1 MAESSVDDILSEL
14 NKLKEDSSE
23 AEFSSSADGESDDYS
38 SFFGE
43 DESFDSVDE
52 LRNRINDEKREKLEA
67 KGDDKKRVYLSTD
80 FILEE
85 NEVLETLKRAGI
97 YKTKGNRAIL
107 YTVIMAIAAVGFA
120 LSCYYGNNY
129 NWLFFSILCVVIIG
143 AIWLVPT
150 LHLKK
155 LARENT
161 TGDSVRMKITNEDIT
176 QKSGDKEWI
185 IPLDKTGTLEIGE
198 EIIIIRTYH
207 GQMFTI
213 PKRSIEP
220 DIYKRVLQVLK
231 NGTESYEE

>member
-14 NKLKEDSSE
+14 NRLKKDSSE
-23 AEFSSSADGESDDYS
+23 AKFSSSADGQSDDYS

-67 KGDDKKRVYLSTD
+67 KDDDKRRVYLSTD

-97 YKTKGNRAIL
+97 YKTQGNRAIL

-129 NWLFFSILCVVIIG
+129 NWLFFSVLCVVIIG

-198 EIIIIRTYH
+198 EIIIVRTYH

>member
-97 YKTKGNRAIL
+97 YKTQGNRAIL

-129 NWLFFSILCVVIIG
+129 NWLFFSVLCVVIIG

-198 EIIIIRTYH
+198 EIIIVRTYH

>member
-14 NKLKEDSSE
+14 NRLKKDSSE
-23 AEFSSSADGESDDYS
+23 AKFSSSADGQSDDYS

-67 KGDDKKRVYLSTD
+67 KDDDKRRVYLSTD

-97 YKTKGNRAIL
+97 YKTQGNRAIL

-120 LSCYYGNNY
+120 LYCYYGNNY
-129 NWLFFSILCVVIIG
+129 NWLFFSVLCVVIIG

-198 EIIIIRTYH
+198 EIIIVRTYH

-231 NGTESYEE
+231 NGTEPYEE

>member
-129 NWLFFSILCVVIIG
+129 NWMFFSILCVVIIG

-231 NGTESYEE
+231 NGTETYEE

>member
-1 MAESSVDDILSEL
+1 MKGGSVDDILNEIHA
-14 NKLKEDSSE
+14 LKYKEAGAEDST
-23 AEFSSSADGESDDYS
+23 SADYSSDDYS

-52 LRNRINDEKREKLEA
+52 LRNRIKDEKREKQES
-67 KGDDKKRVYLSTD
+67 KGNDKKRVYLSTD

-85 NEVLETLKRAGI
+85 NEVIETLRRAGI
-97 YKTKGNRAIL
+97 YKTQGNRAVL
-107 YTVIMAIAAVGFA
+107 YTVIMAIGAVGFA

-143 AIWLVPT
+143 AIWLVPI

-161 TGDSVRMKITNEDIT
+161 TGDSIRLKITNEDIT

-185 IPLDKTGTLEIGE
+185 IPLDKTGTLEIGD

-213 PKRSIEP
+213 PKRSIDE

-231 NGTESYEE
+231 NGTEPYEE

>member
-14 NKLKEDSSE
+14 NSLKKDSSE
-23 AEFSSSADGESDDYS
+23 AGFSSSADGQSDDYS
-38 SFFGE
+38 NFFGE

-52 LRNRINDEKREKLEA
+52 LRNRIKDEKREKQES
-67 KGDDKKRVYLSTD
+67 KDNDRKRVYLSTD

-97 YKTKGNRAIL
+97 YKTQGNRAIL
-107 YTVIMAIAAVGFA
+107 YTVIMAIGAVGFA

-143 AIWLVPT
+143 AIWLVPI

-161 TGDSVRMKITNEDIT
+161 TGDSIRLKITNEDIT

-185 IPLDKTGTLEIGE
+185 IPLDKTGTLEIGD

-213 PKRSIEP
+213 PKRSIDEE
-220 DIYKRVLQVLK
+220 IYKKVLQVLK
-231 NGTESYEE
+231 NGTEPYDE

>member
-14 NKLKEDSSE
+14 NRLKKDSSE
-23 AEFSSSADGESDDYS
+23 AKFSSSADGQSDDYS

-67 KGDDKKRVYLSTD
+67 KDDDKRRVYLSTD

-97 YKTKGNRAIL
+97 YKTQGNRAIL

-129 NWLFFSILCVVIIG
+129 NWLFFSVLCVVIIG
-143 AIWLVPT
+143 AIWIVPT

-198 EIIIIRTYH
+198 EIIIVRTYH

-231 NGTESYEE
+231 NGTEPYEE

>member
-1 MAESSVDDILSEL
+1 MAESTVDDILSEL
-14 NKLKEDSSE
+14 NRLKKDSSE
-23 AEFSSSADGESDDYS
+23 AKFSSSADGQSDDYS

-67 KGDDKKRVYLSTD
+67 KDDDKRRVYLSTD

-97 YKTKGNRAIL
+97 YKTQGNRAIL

-129 NWLFFSILCVVIIG
+129 NWLFFSVLCVVIIG

-198 EIIIIRTYH
+198 EIIIVRTYH

-231 NGTESYEE
+231 NGTEPYEE